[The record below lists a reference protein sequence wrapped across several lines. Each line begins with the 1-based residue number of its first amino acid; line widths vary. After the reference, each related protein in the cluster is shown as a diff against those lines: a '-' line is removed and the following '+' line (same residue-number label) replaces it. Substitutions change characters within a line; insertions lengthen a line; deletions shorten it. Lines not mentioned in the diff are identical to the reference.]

1 MIITITVNEEF
12 FFQILYGR
20 EIGGIHRLQFISDLP
35 VGLRSPLLFLREALE
50 RIFLPRAL
58 ILHLEHHRELP
69 AAPHRLTVV
78 IQHRHKVRQLV
89 KIARR
94 VLHRTD
100 IFRY

>member
-1 MIITITVNEEF
+1 MLITITVNEEF

-58 ILHLEHHRELP
+58 VLHLEHHSERP

-78 IQHRHKVRQLV
+78 IQHRHQMRQLV
-89 KIARR
+89 KVTSRI
-94 VLHRTD
+94 LHRTD